1 MVQDLTDMSLK
12 SAPVVIFL
20 VLIVGGT
27 ILNIIFYLIGG
38 WDWWM
43 VMADTCSLLIL
54 GLFLLAQAE
63 QTSVVN
69 DEEE

>member
-27 ILNIIFYLIGG
+27 ILNIIFYLIGW
-38 WDWWM
+38 WDGWM
-43 VMADTCSLLIL
+43 VVVDTCYLLVL
-54 GLFLLAQAE
+54 GLFLLARAE
-63 QTSVVN
+63 QTPVVD

>member
-27 ILNIIFYLIGG
+27 ILNIIFVLIGW

-43 VMADTCSLLIL
+43 VLADTCSLLIL
-54 GLFLLAQAE
+54 GLFIMAQAE
-63 QTSVVN
+63 QTSVVD

>member
-27 ILNIIFYLIGG
+27 ILNIIFYLIGW

-54 GLFLLAQAE
+54 GLFLLARAE
-63 QTSVVN
+63 QTPVV
-69 DEEE
+69 DEEEE